1 MSTLPTLTRLQ
12 PWRDRRGAVSPLKA
26 TTFALLWLPA
36 LWVAAQVMTDAYG
49 AKPLEGAIHEFGLWS
64 LRLLLVTLAFT
75 PLRLVS
81 GWAKPMQ
88 LRRMLGLAALTYAL
102 LHFALYALDQNGNVI
117 RIITEI
123 ASRFYLTIGF
133 ASLAAMIALGLT
145 STDAMIRRLG
155 SLRWQK
161 LHSLI
166 YPLTAL
172 AIFHA
177 FLQAKIN
184 ASEGVVMAG
193 VFLALMG
200 VRLLRKWNGLRLPF
214 YLALAPA
221 AALGAA
227 TIEYLWYRFATRL
240 PADRI
245 FAANF
250 DWSQHPRP
258 ALVVLLIALAIPAA
272 ALFNRRTA

>member
-1 MSTLPTLTRLQ
+1 
-12 PWRDRRGAVSPLKA
+12 
-26 TTFALLWLPA
+26 
-36 LWVAAQVMTDAYG
+36 MTDAYG

-272 ALFNRRTA
+272 ALFNRAAPHARNKKPR